1 MAITAHAKTT
11 LKLNEGKAID
21 ATARSAVFGAEATGG
36 DYKTLF
42 IFNNTGSSAVTAT
55 IAVGDGIQ
63 GAGSDLVVSCAGS
76 KTTYL
81 VVDSG
86 YFKNVSGEY
95 KDYIKVTPSAS
106 LSVTIVE
113 LPQ

>member
-63 GAGSDLVVSCAGS
+63 GAGIGGRLGDSHRPFFIRRGTEWQLLIRKSKKHSLTSVSR
-76 KTTYL
+76 
-81 VVDSG
+81 
-86 YFKNVSGEY
+86 
-95 KDYIKVTPSAS
+95 
-106 LSVTIVE
+106 
-113 LPQ
+113 